1 MSSPKK
7 FKRSACRSA
16 FFGNNPIIARDV
28 SDLPQP
34 DSPTMQRVSPRD
46 TSKEMPRTGWSKP
59 ADTGISILKL
69 STSSTTSFFS
79 LNVLA
84 PMSHHAGRPQIN
96 LSLKLKETGL
106 FQAKPITKVKRTY
119 TLFLHLALDPN

>member
-7 FKRSACRSA
+7 FKRSACRFA

-34 DSPTMQRVSPRD
+34 DSPTIQSVSPRD
-46 TSKEMPRTGWSKP
+46 TSNEIPRTGWSKP

-69 STSSTTSFFS
+69 STSRTTSFFS
-79 LNVLA
+79 LNVLS

-96 LSLKLKETGL
+96 LSLKLIETSL
-106 FQAKPITKVKRTY
+106 FRARPITKVKRTY
-119 TLFLHLALDPN
+119 ILFLHLALDPS